1 MSTLCLRVYPVPAMS
16 TRYLRGTLL
25 AWHAEQMSRT
35 RQPGLLLGEWACL
48 GALVHERAHGFA
60 VAKRLAP
67 DGDIGRVWTMSRP
80 LTYRALDILVEHG
93 MIRAVAEVPG
103 TAGPNRVMLAPTP
116 KGRAAIKTWLRTP
129 VNHLRDIRG
138 ELLLKLVLADLV
150 SADPAPL
157 IDAQLAIFCDVR
169 DSFGSPTR
177 RTSTADGDPVTAWRR
192 ENANAAVRFLAALAA
207 RKDS

>member
-1 MSTLCLRVYPVPAMS
+1 
-16 TRYLRGTLL
+16 
-25 AWHAEQMSRT
+25 MSRT

-93 MIRAVAEVPG
+93 MIRAVGEVPG
-103 TAGPNRVMLAPTP
+103 TAGPNRLMLAPTP

-138 ELLLKLVLADLV
+138 ELLLKLVLARLV
-150 SADPAPL
+150 DADRSPL
-157 IDAQLAIFCDVR
+157 IDAQLAIFCELR
-169 DSFGSPTR
+169 DSFGGPIR
-177 RTSTADGDPVTAWRR
+177 RTSTTDGDPVTVWRR
-192 ENANAAVRFLAALAA
+192 ENANAAVRFLTALAA

>member
-1 MSTLCLRVYPVPAMS
+1 MS
-16 TRYLRGTLL
+16 TRCPRGRPL

-48 GALVHERAHGFA
+48 GALVDERAHGFA

-80 LTYRALDILVEHG
+80 LTYRALDMLVKHG

-103 TAGPNRVMLAPTP
+103 TAGPNRLMLAPTP

-129 VNHLRDIRG
+129 VDHLRDIRG
-138 ELLLKLVLADLV
+138 ELLLKLVLARLV

-157 IDAQLAIFCDVR
+157 IDAQLAIFRELR
-169 DSFGSPTR
+169 DSFGGPNR
-177 RTSTADGDPVTAWRR
+177 PTSTGDGDPVTAWRR
-192 ENANAAVRFLAALAA
+192 ENAHAAVRFLTALAA